1 MKDYFRNMSFTSARR
16 DVRWIVVAKSLS
28 WLGDEVATVALMLRL
43 QSHGA
48 GAGAVSALLIANAL
62 PLVLLSGPVG
72 QLVDR
77 YDNRR
82 LLVGSSLAQA
92 GVCAAVAFVHPTA
105 AVLALVAALGAGQ
118 AVNGAAW
125 QALLAAVVDGDDLTR
140 AIGRTQVGR
149 TAAGVVAP
157 VVSGVLVGLYGAPVP
172 LLLDAAAYVL
182 VTGAA
187 LAIATRRVVA
197 APSGE
202 RRRGGLAIAWGDGVL
217 RPLLVLLGLFVMLG
231 SMVNVV
237 EVFLIRET
245 LHAST
250 TMYGV
255 AGATLSAGMLLGA
268 VAAGRLRGPLRLA
281 RGFVVS
287 TLGLAVAIGAVGVA
301 PSVWWVLPFTT
312 LLGAMNGVLN
322 VTLSSLA
329 MGRTQPSERGRVG
342 ALISGVAS
350 GTQIA
355 AFAVGGALAGVFT
368 PREIFVTSAVLGLVV
383 PVVLGRGLLRAV
395 AAPTETSLTA
405 QPAAAELPPGH
416 GDLDTYSRS

>member
-1 MKDYFRNMSFTSARR
+1 MKHYFRNMSFTSARR

-105 AVLALVAALGAGQ
+105 AVLALVAVLGAGQ

-125 QALLAAVVDGDDLTR
+125 HALLATVVDGDDLTR

-149 TAAGVVAP
+149 TAAGIAAP

-197 APSGE
+197 VAAAGE
-202 RRRGGLAIAWGDGVL
+202 RPRGGLAIAWGDGVL
-217 RPLLVLLGLFVMLG
+217 RPLLVLLGLFVLLG

-287 TLGLAVAIGAVGVA
+287 TLGLAVAIGAVGLA

-329 MGRTQPSERGRVG
+329 MGRTQPAERGRVG
-342 ALISGVAS
+342 ALIGGVAS

-355 AFAVGGALAGVFT
+355 AFAVGGALAGAFT

-395 AAPTETSLTA
+395 AAPTDASRVPAE
-405 QPAAAELPPGH
+405 AAA
-416 GDLDTYSRS
+416 